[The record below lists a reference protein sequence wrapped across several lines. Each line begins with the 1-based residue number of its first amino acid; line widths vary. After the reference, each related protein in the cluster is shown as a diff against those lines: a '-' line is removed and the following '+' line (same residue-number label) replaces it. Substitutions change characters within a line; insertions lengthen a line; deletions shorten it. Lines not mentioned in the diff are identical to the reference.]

1 MTQQEAADLSL
12 TIFEKAKQSADN
24 DIAMPKFMKI
34 VDDQW
39 VSDSPNRSMFNSINN
54 KITKYH
60 KELANLTGEKR
71 SNMYEAPASIT
82 RDSVGDLT
90 NFSYVPDD
98 QMSIKSSPFLEVDP
112 YALNKAAL
120 KLDDYYHLL
129 YMSQSDYKSPGIYAG
144 DSTTN
149 PKYTRYPNGWWY
161 VSSSDSWIRSSIT
174 SGDYEKTLLSS
185 NSLLI
190 QALQSFQ
197 GSLSFGLSSTMRT
210 ATATTSSSFTS
221 NIGYGTDFI
230 PVSPSEGIIAF
241 IFDIANSNYLWCVN
255 VTGVT
260 DNSPYV
266 YTFSVVFSYGDLPSN
281 LTNTRISK
289 GWPKLTDGAQKTY
302 LDASSVTYL
311 LTEFKYARDAYLL
324 FIDSYLY
331 RLKVLLNKLL
341 ISNYDAGE
349 WTNVTDILSVISTRI
364 NTDTTKLSTSLKITT
379 LLSNLSTRLTNVL
392 SKEAKI
398 LDALGNVVCTTGE
411 VSSAQGSGLYLKRFK
426 ALVTRFNK
434 AYGTLC
440 SVLSMN
446 DSVSAI
452 KYQKNANNAST
463 SLTKDF
469 LYVSDVSDI
478 LSSRDEL
485 FIRAT
490 MPMGDTD
497 LDLTNLLTG
506 AVVVISEDA
515 VAGYKLFYHANV
527 IKIATKSKS
536 LKVGLRPNKSSS
548 TGFSSLVKK
557 YINIQLDRKIPIGY
571 EVSKTGGM
579 RVVKF
584 LDDSE
589 IEVLPEIDS
598 SGRIG
603 SIHIGN
609 ADDAIIGRT

>member
-1 MTQQEAADLSL
+1 M
-12 TIFEKAKQSADN
+12 
-24 DIAMPKFMKI
+24 
-34 VDDQW
+34 
-39 VSDSPNRSMFNSINN
+39 
-54 KITKYH
+54 
-60 KELANLTGEKR
+60 
-71 SNMYEAPASIT
+71 
-82 RDSVGDLT
+82 
-90 NFSYVPDD
+90 
-98 QMSIKSSPFLEVDP
+98 
-112 YALNKAAL
+112 
-120 KLDDYYHLL
+120 
-129 YMSQSDYKSPGIYAG
+129 
-144 DSTTN
+144 
-149 PKYTRYPNGWWY
+149 
-161 VSSSDSWIRSSIT
+161 
-174 SGDYEKTLLSS
+174 
-185 NSLLI
+185 
-190 QALQSFQ
+190 
-197 GSLSFGLSSTMRT
+197 
-210 ATATTSSSFTS
+210 
-221 NIGYGTDFI
+221 
-230 PVSPSEGIIAF
+230 
-241 IFDIANSNYLWCVN
+241 
-255 VTGVT
+255 
-260 DNSPYV
+260 
-266 YTFSVVFSYGDLPSN
+266 
-281 LTNTRISK
+281 
-289 GWPKLTDGAQKTY
+289 
-302 LDASSVTYL
+302 
-311 LTEFKYARDAYLL
+311 L

-341 ISNYDAGE
+341 AANYDTAA

-434 AYGTLC
+434 VYGTLC

-506 AVVVISEDA
+506 EVVVISEDE

-527 IKIATKSKS
+527 IKIATKSKN

-571 EVSKTGGM
+571 EVSKTGRM

-584 LDDSE
+584 LEDSE
-589 IEVLPEIDS
+589 IEVFPYSDS
-598 SGRIG
+598 SGKIG
-603 SIHIGN
+603 SIHVGN